1 MSNANEQL
9 IRDWFELVWNQK
21 SEAAIDRLF
30 HPQGKA
36 WGFPDPEGY
45 LLGPEGFKTVHRTFC
60 GAFPDL
66 HMAIE
71 DIVFE
76 GDRAAVRWKA
86 TMTHTGDH
94 LGFKATGKV
103 GSMTGASFLV
113 TDGTQILDGW
123 NYMDLQ
129 AFIQRL
135 LAA

>member
-1 MSNANEQL
+1 MSNANRQL
-9 IRDWFELVWNQK
+9 IHDWFELVWNQK

-66 HMAIE
+66 HMDIE
-71 DIVFE
+71 DIVFD
-76 GDRAAVRWKA
+76 GDRAAIRWKA

-113 TDGTQILDGW
+113 TDGSKILDAW

-135 LAA
+135 LAP

>member
-1 MSNANEQL
+1 MSDASKAL
-9 IRDWFELVWNQK
+9 IHEWFELVWNQK
-21 SEAAIDRLF
+21 NEAAIDRLF

-45 LLGPEGFKTVHRTFC
+45 LLGPESFKTVHRTFC

-66 HMAIE
+66 QMAVE
-71 DIVFE
+71 DIVSD
-76 GDRAAVRWKA
+76 GDRAAIRWKA

-94 LGFKATGKV
+94 LGFSATGKV
-103 GSMTGASFLV
+103 GSLTGASFIV
-113 TDGTQILDGW
+113 TDGTQILDAW

-135 LAA
+135 LAV

>member
-1 MSNANEQL
+1 MSNANRQL
-9 IRDWFELVWNQK
+9 IHDWFELVWNQK

-66 HMAIE
+66 HMDIE
-71 DIVFE
+71 DIVFD
-76 GDRAAVRWKA
+76 GDRAAIRWKA

-103 GSMTGASFLV
+103 G
-113 TDGTQILDGW
+113 
-123 NYMDLQ
+123 
-129 AFIQRL
+129 
-135 LAA
+135 

>member
-1 MSNANEQL
+1 MSNANRAL
-9 IRDWFELVWNQK
+9 IEEWFEQVWNQK
-21 SEAAIDRLF
+21 NDAAIDRLF

-36 WGFPDPEGY
+36 YGFPDPEGY
-45 LLGPEGFKTVHRTFC
+45 LVGPEGFKQVHRTFC

-66 HMAIE
+66 HMEVE
-71 DIVFE
+71 DIVME
-76 GDRAAVRWKA
+76 GNRAGIRWKA

-103 GSMTGASFLV
+103 GAINGASFIV
-113 TDGTQILDGW
+113 TDGKQIIDAW